1 MSGLPLKL
9 SVKMQINLAMQ
20 DVSNMAN
27 VELFSN
33 LVLPML
39 WFEIVSVKEQ
49 FSGR

>member
-9 SVKMQINLAMQ
+9 SVKMQINLAMH

-27 VELFSN
+27 VELFSH

-39 WFEIVSVKEQ
+39 WFEIVSDWTETL
-49 FSGR
+49 